1 MAGLCRTFL
10 DMGGGGLVI
19 GPGAVTPVCD
29 SSKVSLVGDS
39 LTTHGEPPHTTGS
52 SLVANGSAT
61 VFCESKPVTV
71 AGISKHTV
79 NKDDNGA
86 GGDINISAQ
95 RNMTTDV
102 TQTYRVTAKTIFLN

>member
-19 GPGAVTPVCD
+19 GPGAVTTFCD

-61 VFCESKPVTV
+61 VFCESEPVTV
-71 AGISKHTV
+71 AGISIATCAHPIVPGSPTV
-79 NKDDNGA
+79 FVGA
-86 GGDINISAQ
+86 
-95 RNMTTDV
+95 
-102 TQTYRVTAKTIFLN
+102 